1 MVTFMIL
8 FDIHKFIGDRII
20 SVLRIY
26 IMKRSVDSP
35 FFSNAPRTYIQ
46 AL

>member
-8 FDIHKFIGDRII
+8 FDIHKFIGDRIM
-20 SVLRIY
+20 SVLSIY
-26 IMKRSVDSP
+26 CMKRSVDSLI
-35 FFSNAPRTYIQ
+35 FSNAPRTYIQ